1 MLLEGKRLVITG
13 VLTDDSIAWHTA
25 RVAQEEGAEVVC
37 TGFGRGLRLTERSV
51 QRLPKAADVHE
62 LDINDPEHVE
72 RFVAAVG
79 EKWDRVDGALHAIA
93 FAPADALGGNFLS
106 TPAES
111 ASTAFMTS
119 AFSYKTLAVAL
130 RPLMTGGGGLVT
142 LDFDNSQAWPAYDWM
157 GVAKSALQSVTRY
170 LARDLGADGIRVNAV
185 SAGPLGTVA
194 AKSIPGFDR
203 FREVWNERAP
213 LAWDEANPEP
223 VARMACLLMSDWT
236 TMTTGEVVHVDA
248 GFHAIAAGVGGDGPT
263 PT

>member
-25 RVAQEEGAEVVC
+25 RVAQEEGADVIC

-51 QRLPKAADVHE
+51 QRLPKDADVHE
-62 LDINDPEHVE
+62 LDINDPEHVD
-72 RFVAAVG
+72 RFVAAIT
-79 EKWDRVDGALHAIA
+79 EKWNRVDGALHAIA

-106 TPAES
+106 TPPES

-130 RPLMTGGGGLVT
+130 RPLMTNGGGLVT
-142 LDFDNSQAWPAYDWM
+142 LDFDNSRAWPAYDWM

-236 TMTTGEVVHVDA
+236 AMTTGEVVHVDA
-248 GFHAIAAGVGGDGPT
+248 GFHAIAAGIGGDDAT
-263 PT
+263 PM